1 MYWIVIAV
9 KNPRENLAT
18 FTIWSHNETT
28 STREPTTRGW
38 ISADVWRHNGAIC
51 SKNRKIVPYHHII
64 GAHGSQDF
72 RSPSP
77 IMAPA
82 LTSFLTRRDS
92 ELDQS
97 INQLVLYLDRQTIDT
112 CNYNCNS
119 NYIRQSKLMWSCEQ
133 EMIYYKSI
141 IIITVNRHKTFKT
154 TF

>member
-1 MYWIVIAV
+1 
-9 KNPRENLAT
+9 
-18 FTIWSHNETT
+18 
-28 STREPTTRGW
+28 
-38 ISADVWRHNGAIC
+38 
-51 SKNRKIVPYHHII
+51 
-64 GAHGSQDF
+64 
-72 RSPSP
+72 
-77 IMAPA
+77 MAPA

-154 TF
+154 TFEDQKSIKIRLNTTKSLIVFV